1 KASLSGCTFSVKQ
14 MSSYFIPKARWVSD
28 LKFRLVLTT
37 KYCHKVLADTMPIG
51 LEVIFK
57 DLLVSSSA
65 RLLLTSL
72 IVRLQVGGILASH
85 AFHPTLTEA
94 V

>member
-1 KASLSGCTFSVKQ
+1 
-14 MSSYFIPKARWVSD
+14 MSSSFIPKARWVSD
-28 LKFRLVLTT
+28 LKFRLVLTLTT

-72 IVRLQVGGILASH
+72 IVRLQV
-85 AFHPTLTEA
+85 FQ
-94 V
+94 

>member
-1 KASLSGCTFSVKQ
+1 VKQ

-51 LEVIFK
+51 LELKIIYINSVPPQAT
-57 DLLVSSSA
+57 DTVDA
-65 RLLLTSL
+65 
-72 IVRLQVGGILASH
+72 
-85 AFHPTLTEA
+85 
-94 V
+94 